1 MNDYNTKNCWIISL
15 QSHDSGQSKCPD
27 SEKVIPRFRVLSF
40 RAVPGFGQKYEYE
53 EEAEDADGAVE
64 EEGCGGGGK
73 LVDVFERLGHH
84 EPPQV
89 GRGVRHRV
97 RPPLGP
103 AQALVRS
110 ICVPRESQCKITA
123 ELHFLLA

>member
-1 MNDYNTKNCWIISL
+1 MIITQRIVGL
-15 QSHDSGQSKCPD
+15 LVYRAMIQD
-27 SEKVIPRFRVLSF
+27 RVNVQTQKKLFHVSVFCCSF